1 MATKRLSIKITL
13 NASDV
18 FEKEIIS
25 FLEDKQNKAGH
36 IKKLLYDRI
45 QQFTNGVMPAASGPV
60 TIAKGEPL
68 QEKPEAPAI
77 ESKEINEKLSKMM
90 NF

>member
-1 MATKRLSIKITL
+1 MADKRLSIKITL

-18 FEKEIIS
+18 FEKEIIK
-25 FLEDKQNKAGH
+25 FLEYKQNKAGH

-45 QQFTNGVMPAASGPV
+45 QQLTNGVMPAVSGNASV
-60 TIAKGEPL
+60 AKGEPL
-68 QEKPEAPAI
+68 PEQPEAPAG
-77 ESKEINEKLSKMM
+77 ESKEINEKLSKIM